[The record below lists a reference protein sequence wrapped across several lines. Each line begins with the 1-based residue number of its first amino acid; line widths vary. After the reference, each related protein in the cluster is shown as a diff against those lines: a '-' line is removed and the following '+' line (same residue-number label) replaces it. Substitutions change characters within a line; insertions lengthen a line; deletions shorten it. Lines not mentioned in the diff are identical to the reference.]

1 MTRFKQMVSL
11 IAVAL
16 LVAAGSSNA
25 SDIKFELKRND
36 VPRIIGGTAL
46 TSGERPWMVSLQE
59 YGQHFCGGSL
69 IAPEWVLTAAHC
81 VDGSNG
87 QSLQV
92 RADFVNLQDPDAGQ
106 SSTVAEIIIH
116 PGYADN
122 QPTDLA
128 LLRLDVPMTGI
139 NPVVL
144 ATEAFMT
151 SYARPGASMSVSG
164 WGVTQENGDIPNLLQ
179 TTDVPLVSKEQCNAD
194 IAYSGE
200 ISETE
205 ICAGFQRGGKDS
217 CQGDSG
223 GPLVMHR
230 LGDYVQAGI
239 VSWGEGCAIA
249 NKYGVYAR
257 VASFTDWINSVQ
269 AEEATT
275 STTPEILDMQSSA
288 DSDQPTIGVPFG
300 PLRAEQGE
308 TITFEINVPV
318 YALVLWVDIRGGS
331 GDADLM
337 LSFDRSPTWGD
348 VDYAPFLDGNDEHIL
363 IETPTP
369 GKWYVSLDGYTAY
382 SDVELMV
389 FTR

>member
-11 IAVAL
+11 IAVTL

-151 SYARPGASMSVSG
+151 NYARPGASMSVSG

-179 TTDVPLVSKEQCNAD
+179 TTDVPLV
-194 IAYSGE
+194 
-200 ISETE
+200 
-205 ICAGFQRGGKDS
+205 
-217 CQGDSG
+217 
-223 GPLVMHR
+223 
-230 LGDYVQAGI
+230 
-239 VSWGEGCAIA
+239 
-249 NKYGVYAR
+249 
-257 VASFTDWINSVQ
+257 
-269 AEEATT
+269 
-275 STTPEILDMQSSA
+275 
-288 DSDQPTIGVPFG
+288 
-300 PLRAEQGE
+300 
-308 TITFEINVPV
+308 
-318 YALVLWVDIRGGS
+318 
-331 GDADLM
+331 
-337 LSFDRSPTWGD
+337 
-348 VDYAPFLDGNDEHIL
+348 
-363 IETPTP
+363 
-369 GKWYVSLDGYTAY
+369 
-382 SDVELMV
+382 
-389 FTR
+389 